1 MNCLEF
7 RRHLGSE
14 PGSQRREFVAHR
26 EACPGCAAAQLRA
39 DAFESRLL
47 DAMQVAVPANLAE
60 RILLAQTTQT
70 RREDR
75 NRNRRFATLALA
87 AAASILIAVVAVNRS
102 VRPVPP
108 LSALVIEHLEEHVVH
123 ASDREDSLSPERV
136 REAFAERG
144 VQLASVPAG
153 IDYVHKCPAG
163 PYRTVHM
170 VMPEAE
176 GPVTVVYVV
185 DAPREA
191 SGSFRSGKDFG
202 REVNIG
208 QGTLVMLGSSDRHF
222 DAIAA
227 TWRSAFGTAVAE
239 TVALGPANGAIAELP
254 VAHLPSGTLA
264 LRNFNCTTCR

>member
-14 PGSQRREFVAHR
+14 PGSERREFIAHR

-108 LSALVIEHLEEHVVH
+108 ISALVIEHLEEHVVH
-123 ASDREDSLSPERV
+123 ADDLSASLPPERV
-136 REAFAERG
+136 MEAFAERG
-144 VQLASVPAG
+144 VKLGSVPAG

-170 VMPEAE
+170 VMPEVE
-176 GPVTVVYVV
+176 GPITVVYVV
-185 DAPREA
+185 DAPSEA

-202 REVNIG
+202 REVHMG
-208 QGTLVMLGSSDRHF
+208 QGVLVMLGSSDRHF

-227 TWRSAFGTAVAE
+227 SWRTAMGSSVAGTDARN
-239 TVALGPANGAIAELP
+239 PANVVPAQSP
-254 VAHLPSGTLA
+254 VAQWSGGTFTS
-264 LRNFNCTTCR
+264 FNCTTCR